1 VRIGSWG
8 QARVPRE
15 TGDAQKLGRA
25 LQPLLGPQSGGHT
38 DALRTHRPDR
48 GPRSGRNTAPPAAL
62 GNIHA
67 KTYWTTR
74 SVIRHPGFG
83 QRPAPEC
90 ADPVS
95 SMSPETGWW
104 RLANRVRAHLGR
116 ESGSPVARPG
126 SARTQ
131 RCGVS
136 SILLVL
142 ASRPPPARTTGPAA
156 PTPGWVLWNTF
167 AVSVVA

>member
-104 RLANRVRAHLGR
+104 RLANRVRAHSGK
-116 ESGSPVARPG
+116 ESGSPVARTG

-136 SILLVL
+136 SISSSRLK
-142 ASRPPPARTTGPAA
+142 ASAGPDDWPRCAH
-156 PTPGWVLWNTF
+156 PGWMLWNAF

>member
-104 RLANRVRAHLGR
+104 RLANRVRAHSGR
-116 ESGSPVARPG
+116 ESGSPVARTWIRKNPTVRCFFDFSSSRLKA
-126 SARTQ
+126 SAGPDNWP
-131 RCGVS
+131 RC
-136 SILLVL
+136 
-142 ASRPPPARTTGPAA
+142 AH
-156 PTPGWVLWNTF
+156 PGWMLWNTF